1 MEKLIIRPRGE
12 DGYRVVSVRMKQE
25 LLDKLDAIAA
35 ETNRSRN
42 EVIGLL
48 LDFALEHA
56 AVEKRSPEDGQGGE
70 G

>member
-12 DGYRVVSVRMKQE
+12 DGYRVFSVRMKQE
-25 LLDKLDAIAA
+25 
-35 ETNRSRN
+35 
-42 EVIGLL
+42 L